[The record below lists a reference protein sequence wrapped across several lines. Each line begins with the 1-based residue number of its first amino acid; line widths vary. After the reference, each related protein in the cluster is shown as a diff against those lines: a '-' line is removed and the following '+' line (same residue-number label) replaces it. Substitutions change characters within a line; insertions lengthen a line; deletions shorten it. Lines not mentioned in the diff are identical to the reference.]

1 MSSDNSAP
9 MKTEIPKMKHVCLL
23 YLDILGYKDFIQ
35 RNGYNKSFEI
45 INSAFELSKL
55 YKDSLNDYLGSGEIK
70 FKGYSDNLV
79 FYFEL
84 KEDGADYKR
93 FYALASLAS
102 NLQES
107 FVTLS
112 QSQLRGAITVGNC
125 YIEDYIFGEAFMEA
139 FDLESNKA
147 DWGRVVVSKE
157 AFHSFRSPNG
167 NIVVPCL
174 IDNDMFYLD
183 FLAMSLNPVA
193 NENYKQHFDYFY
205 RIFRKMYFDVI
216 DKMVVAK
223 TLGEMIQISKIV
235 EKNNRM
241 LDYISSYS
249 LENGLEIKEPHI
261 YKQDKLLCEW
271 NEFQSQL
278 NSVDEESISAVR
290 ESLNN
295 LLKVFNVYRKSLDEN
310 RETLRN
316 L

>member
-1 MSSDNSAP
+1 
-9 MKTEIPKMKHVCLL
+9 MKRVCLL

-35 RNGYNKSFEI
+35 RNGYNKTFEL
-45 INSAFELSKL
+45 INSAFELSKKF
-55 YKDSLNDYLGSGEIK
+55 KDNLNDYFGSGEIE

-84 KEDGADYKR
+84 KEDGDDYKR

-112 QSQLRGAITVGNC
+112 QSQLRGAITVGRC
-125 YIEDYIFGEAFMEA
+125 YIGDYIFGEAFMEA
-139 FDLESNKA
+139 HDLESNKA

-157 AFHSFRSPNG
+157 AFHSFRSPNSE
-167 NIVVPCL
+167 IVIPCL
-174 IDNDMFYLD
+174 IEDDQFYLD
-183 FLAMSLNPVA
+183 FLTMSLNPVA
-193 NENYKQHFDYFY
+193 NEYYETHFEYFY
-205 RIFRKMYFDVI
+205 KTFLKMYFDVI

-223 TLGEMIQISKIV
+223 TLGDMIQISKIV

-249 LENGLEIKEPHI
+249 LENGLKIKEPHI
-261 YKQDKLLCEW
+261 YKQDELLSEW
-271 NEFQSQL
+271 NNFQSQL
-278 NSVDEESISAVR
+278 NSMDSNSIFAVK

-295 LLKVFNVYRKSLDEN
+295 LLRVFDVYRKSLDEN
-310 RETLRN
+310 REKLKN

>member
-1 MSSDNSAP
+1 
-9 MKTEIPKMKHVCLL
+9 MKQVCLL

-35 RNGYNKSFEI
+35 RYGYNKSFEI
-45 INSAFELSKL
+45 INSVFELSKKFKECL
-55 YKDSLNDYLGSGEIK
+55 DDYLGSGEIK

-84 KEDGADYKR
+84 KKDGDDYKR

-112 QSQLRGAITVGNC
+112 QSQLRGAITVGHC

-139 FDLESNKA
+139 FDLESNRA

-174 IDNDMFYLD
+174 IDEELFYLD

-193 NENYKQHFDYFY
+193 NENYKEHFDYFY
-205 RIFRKMYFDVI
+205 RSFRKMYFDVI
-216 DKMVVAK
+216 DKMVVAE
-223 TLGEMIQISKIV
+223 TLEELIQISKIV

-249 LENGLEIKEPHI
+249 LENGLKIKEPHI
-261 YKQDKLLCEW
+261 YKQDELLSEW
-271 NEFQSQL
+271 NNFQSQL
-278 NSVDEESISAVR
+278 NSMDSNSIFAVK

-295 LLKVFNVYRKSLDEN
+295 LLRVFDVYRKSLDEN
-310 RETLRN
+310 REKLKN